1 MSYRYGEQSSPMIE
15 EHLEKQS
22 LILLPVGTTEE
33 HGPHLPVD
41 TDAGI
46 ADAYGHRLA

>member
-1 MSYRYGEQSSPMIE
+1 MSYLYCEQSSPIIE

-33 HGPHLPVD
+33 HIIKLKYNVNK
-41 TDAGI
+41 
-46 ADAYGHRLA
+46 RNFCL